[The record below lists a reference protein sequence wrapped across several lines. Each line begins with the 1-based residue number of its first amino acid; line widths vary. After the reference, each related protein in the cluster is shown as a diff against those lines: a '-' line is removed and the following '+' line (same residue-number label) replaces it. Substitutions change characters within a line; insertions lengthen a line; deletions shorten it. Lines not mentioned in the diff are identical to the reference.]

1 MTLTR
6 GTILV
11 TLALLSGGCANL
23 LPRGKTEQPSGFD
36 SFEAA
41 AQAFGKIETY
51 RTTAT
56 QLKAL
61 GFDLQDG
68 ANVTQ
73 IPYPQLMVSLAPD
86 RGIPFE
92 ALDPGIRDC
101 ILARQA
107 CRAYEFRLSRE
118 STHRVGNFVLDFLNF
133 RRTTH
138 VSGWNFNGLLAVRD
152 GVVLFR
158 SYGGVPRTDRTDEQV
173 NPLGPLQPA
182 GEAARSLVGR

>member
-1 MTLTR
+1 MNSRRIAWL
-6 GTILV
+6 GIC
-11 TLALLSGGCANL
+11 LLLGGCANL
-23 LPRGKTEQPSGFD
+23 LPRGSSQVPSGFD

-41 AQAFGKIETY
+41 VQAFDKIVTY
-51 RTTAT
+51 RTDVE

-61 GFDLQDG
+61 GFDVQGG

-101 ILARQA
+101 ILSRQA
-107 CRAYEFRLSRE
+107 CRAYAFHLSRE
-118 STHRVGNFVLDFLNF
+118 STRREGNFLLDFLNF
-133 RRTTH
+133 RRTTR
-138 VSGWNFNGLLAVRD
+138 VVGWSFDGLLAVRD
-152 GVVLFR
+152 GIVLFR
-158 SYGGVPRTDRTDEQV
+158 SYGGVPRTDRTEDRV

-182 GEAARSLVGR
+182 GEAARGLLLR

>member
-1 MTLTR
+1 MSIQRIVLC
-6 GTILV
+6 V
-11 TLALLSGGCANL
+11 ASLLLGGCANL
-23 LPRGKTEQPSGFD
+23 LPRGQTQQPSGFD
-36 SFEAA
+36 SFESA
-41 AQAFGKIETY
+41 AQAFDKIETY

-118 STHRVGNFVLDFLNF
+118 STRRVGNFALDFLNF

-138 VSGWNFNGLLAVRD
+138 VSGWNFDGLLAVRD
-152 GVVLFR
+152 GIVLFR

-173 NPLGPLQPA
+173 NPLGPLQQA

>member
-1 MTLTR
+1 MIIQRIVFIT
-6 GTILV
+6 
-11 TLALLSGGCANL
+11 ASLLLGGCANL
-23 LPRGKTEQPSGFD
+23 LPRGNTEQPSGFD

-41 AQAFGKIETY
+41 AQAFDQVQTY
-51 RTTAT
+51 RTTVA

-61 GFDLQDG
+61 GFDVRDG

-118 STHRVGNFVLDFLNF
+118 STRRVGNFALDFLNF

-138 VSGWNFNGLLAVRD
+138 VSGWNFDGLLAVRD

-158 SYGGVPRTDRTDEQV
+158 SYGGVPRTDRTEQQV

-182 GEAARSLVGR
+182 GEAARSLLRR

>member
-1 MTLTR
+1 MIYRRIVSL
-6 GTILV
+6 GTCF
-11 TLALLSGGCANL
+11 LLGGCASL
-23 LPRGKTEQPSGFD
+23 LPHGDSQQPSGFD

-41 AQAFGKIETY
+41 AQAFDKVQTY
-51 RTTAT
+51 RTTVV

-61 GFDLQDG
+61 GFDVQDG

-73 IPYPQLMVSLAPD
+73 IPYPQLMLRLAPD

-101 ILARQA
+101 ILSRQA

-118 STHRVGNFVLDFLNF
+118 STRREGNFVLDFLKF

-138 VSGWNFNGLLAVRD
+138 VSGWAFDGLLAVRD

-158 SYGGVPRTDRTDEQV
+158 SYGGVPRTDRTEQQV

-182 GEAARSLVGR
+182 GEAARGLLLR

>member
-1 MTLTR
+1 MIAHRL
-6 GTILV
+6 ICF
-11 TLALLSGGCANL
+11 AASLLLGGCANL
-23 LPRGKTEQPSGFD
+23 LPRGDSQQPSGFD

-41 AQAFGKIETY
+41 AHAFDKIETY

-68 ANVTQ
+68 ANVTL
-73 IPYPQLMVSLAPD
+73 IPYPQLMLSLAPD

-101 ILARQA
+101 ILSRQA
-107 CRAYEFRLSRE
+107 CRAYEFRLSSE
-118 STHRVGNFVLDFLNF
+118 STRREGNFLLDFLNF

-138 VSGWNFNGLLAVRD
+138 VSGWAFDGLLAVRN

-158 SYGGVPRTDRTDEQV
+158 SYGGVPRTDRTEQQV

-182 GEAARSLVGR
+182 GEAARGLLLR